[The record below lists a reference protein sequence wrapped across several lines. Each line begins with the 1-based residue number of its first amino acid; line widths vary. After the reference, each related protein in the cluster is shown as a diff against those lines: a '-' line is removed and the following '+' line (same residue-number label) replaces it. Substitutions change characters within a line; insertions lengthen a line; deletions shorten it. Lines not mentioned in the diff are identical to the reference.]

1 MNAHKANNTIDKVR
15 QLQRK
20 LYLAAKVNKKR
31 RFHALY
37 DKLYR
42 EDVLLKAWNQVKANA
57 GNAGI
62 DSQTIEDVK
71 TYGEARFLAEI
82 EKELLEGTYQ
92 ATPVKRVHI
101 PKKDGGKRPLGIP
114 TVKDRVVQTAAK
126 IIIEP
131 VFEADFKECSY
142 GFRPKR
148 NAHMALNRIKD
159 LCNQGYYWILDAD
172 IQGYFNNINHDK
184 LLKLVEMRISDR
196 RVVSLIR
203 KWLKAGVMD
212 GGEWVESEIGSP
224 QGGVISPLLS
234 NIYLNYLDT
243 LWERYYSHLG
253 ELIRYCD
260 DFVVVCKRYKELNHA
275 RKYVG
280 DVLARLELELHQTKT
295 RIVHNQLGQPGFNF
309 LGFHHKKIEA
319 ERKDGTIKVVA
330 SRWASKESRN
340 KMREKI
346 RSLLAPRKEFHK
358 SLDDMVK
365 ELNRVLRGFK
375 NYYAI
380 GKGERW
386 KLAQIDN
393 YVLLRFVLWSNGKR
407 QKSYRRGSMK
417 QMYRVLKLK
426 GIVKLST

>member
-1 MNAHKANNTIDKVR
+1 VNAHKANNTIDKVR

-37 DKLYR
+37 DKIYR
-42 EDVLLKAWNQVKANA
+42 KDVLLKAWNQVKANA
-57 GNAGI
+57 GSAGI

-71 TYGEARFLAEI
+71 TYGEAKFLAEI

-92 ATPVKRVHI
+92 ATPVKRVYI

-114 TVKDRVVQTAAK
+114 IVKDRVVQAAAK

-148 NAHMALNRIKD
+148 NAHMALDKIKD
-159 LCNQGYYWILDAD
+159 LCHQSYYWILDAD
-172 IQGYFNNINHDK
+172 IKGYFNSISHNK
-184 LLKLVEMRISDR
+184 LLMLVEMRVSDR
-196 RVVSLIR
+196 RIVSLIR
-203 KWLKAGVMD
+203 KWLTAGVMD
-212 GGEWVESEIGSP
+212 GAELEESKIGSP

-243 LWERYYSHLG
+243 LWERHYKHLG

-260 DFVVVCKRYKELNHA
+260 DFVIVCKKYKELKHA
-275 RKYVG
+275 EKCVN
-280 DVLARLELELHQTKT
+280 DVLARLELELHEEKT
-295 RIVHNQLGQPGFNF
+295 RIVNNWLGQPGFDF
-309 LGFHHKKIEA
+309 LGFHHKKIAA
-319 ERKDGTIKVVA
+319 ERKDGTIRVFA
-330 SRWASKESRN
+330 SRWPSKKSMS

-346 RSLLAPRKEFHK
+346 RNLLGKRPSFGK

-365 ELNRVLRGFK
+365 EINRVLRGFK

-380 GKGERW
+380 GKGDKL
-386 KLAQIDN
+386 KLAQIDD
-393 YVLLRFVLWSNGKR
+393 YVLLRFVLWSNGKK
-407 QKSYRRGSMK
+407 QKSYRRGNMR
-417 QMYRVLKLK
+417 QIHQLLKLK
-426 GIVKLST
+426 GIVKLAA